1 MTAMRMRRLKIAILS
16 GLGLAL
22 GLGLA
27 ACQSTSQQLE
37 QPPNARSLIMVHKA
51 ILWRDL
57 ESIMSASI
65 AAPRRHPSGWRVC
78 VRLDT
83 KGPLGSYT
91 GERDYLVALYGADR
105 RPELVMEDTAAAC
118 AAEPH
123 VPFPE
128 LEGGYVRLQAQSK
141 KSKADGSRPD
151 GK

>member
-1 MTAMRMRRLKIAILS
+1 MTRALRRCLT
-16 GLGLAL
+16 AL
-22 GLGLA
+22 CCSAAPVFAQQVPHPAWSRNAVIYEVNIRQYTPEGTLA
-27 ACQSTSQQLE
+27 AFERHL
-37 QPPNARSLIMVHKA
+37 PRLDSLHVD
-51 ILWRDL
+51 ILW
-57 ESIMSASI
+57 IMPVQPI
-65 AAPRRHPSGWRVC
+65 GQLNR
-78 VRLDT
+78 

>member
-1 MTAMRMRRLKIAILS
+1 MRRLNIAIPC
-16 GLGLAL
+16 GLAF

-27 ACQSTSQQLE
+27 ACQTTAPQVE

-57 ESIMSASI
+57 ESIKNASI
-65 AAPRRHPSGWRVC
+65 AAPQRHASGWRVC

-83 KGPLGSYT
+83 KGALGSNT
-91 GERDYLVALYGADR
+91 GVRDYLVALYGADR
-105 RPELVMEDTAAAC
+105 RPELVMEDAAAAC

-128 LEGGYVRLQAQSK
+128 LEGGYVRLESQQRA
-141 KSKADGSRPD
+141 KADAKPER
-151 GK
+151 K

>member
-1 MTAMRMRRLKIAILS
+1 MRMRRLNIAIPC
-16 GLGLAL
+16 GLAF

-27 ACQSTSQQLE
+27 ACQTTAPQVE

-57 ESIMSASI
+57 ESIKNASI
-65 AAPRRHPSGWRVC
+65 AAPQRHASGWRVC

-83 KGPLGSYT
+83 KGALGNNT
-91 GERDYLVALYGADR
+91 GVRDYLVALYGADR
-105 RPELVMEDTAAAC
+105 RPELVMEDAAAAC

-128 LEGGYVRLQAQSK
+128 LEGGYVRLESQQRA
-141 KSKADGSRPD
+141 KADAKPER
-151 GK
+151 K

>member
-1 MTAMRMRRLKIAILS
+1 MRMRRLKIAIPC
-16 GLGLAL
+16 GLAL

-27 ACQSTSQQLE
+27 ACQTTSSQQID

-57 ESIMSASI
+57 ESIKNASI
-65 AAPRRHPSGWRVC
+65 AAPQRHAGGWRVC

-83 KGPLGSYT
+83 KGALGSNT
-91 GERDYLVALYGADR
+91 GVRDYLVALYGADR
-105 RPELVMEDTAAAC
+105 RPELVMEDAAAAC

-128 LEGGYVRLQAQSK
+128 LEGGYVRLESQQ
-141 KSKADGSRPD
+141 KSKADDAKPD
-151 GK
+151 RK